1 MTEPSRTDHCPLGHR
16 CESCGV
22 ESPALRVITRDVL
35 NATLCLTM
43 CPKCAGSGRSP
54 QITLSTAEK
63 LVTAHTAHLRRADE
77 PVRRLGLA
85 GPSSTAS

>member
-1 MTEPSRTDHCPLGHR
+1 
-16 CESCGV
+16 
-22 ESPALRVITRDVL
+22 
-35 NATLCLTM
+35 M

-63 LVTAHTAHLRRADE
+63 LVTAHTGHLRRADE

-85 GPSSTAS
+85 GPSSAAS